1 MEQLKRIILKDR
13 YSLLVT
19 TIVIYMAVLM
29 LEGLLTGR
37 EARVIDLETPIS
49 ISMLRTGSVS
59 SKPGIH
65 HPTRPEPPNTP

>member
-37 EARVIDLETPIS
+37 EARVIDLENPYFDFNVEDWE
-49 ISMLRTGSVS
+49 RFQQ
-59 SKPGIH
+59 
-65 HPTRPEPPNTP
+65 TRDASPDQA

>member
-37 EARVIDLETPIS
+37 EARVIDLENPYFDFNVEDWE
-49 ISMLRTGSVS
+49 RFQQ
-59 SKPGIH
+59 
-65 HPTRPEPPNTP
+65 TRDPSPDQA